1 MAKIKRTVDTDR
13 PFTEALRVREGFVLS
28 ELDTRS
34 TPAFTGKKKDGKAS
48 LQEHDDELSTLQE
61 KLYAA
66 SVGADS
72 RRRVLLVVQG
82 MDTSGKGGIM
92 RHVVGLVD
100 PQGVQIT
107 AFKAPTEEE
116 LSHPFLWRIRKRLP
130 EPGKIGV
137 FDRSHY
143 EDVLVVRVHDLV
155 PPQQWAR
162 RYATINDFEQGL
174 VDDDVT
180 VIKVML
186 HISSTEQKE
195 RLSARLKRPDKH
207 WKFNP
212 GDIDE
217 REHWP
222 AYQEAYQ
229 VALERCSPE
238 AAPWFVV
245 PADRKW
251 YARLAVQQLLLEH
264 LRALDLQ
271 WPKATFDVKEQKKRL
286 ART

>member
-1 MAKIKRTVDTDR
+1 MAKIKRTIETDR

-28 ELDTRS
+28 DVDTRG
-34 TPAFTGKKKDGKAS
+34 TPAFTGRKKDGKAS
-48 LQEHDDELSTLQE
+48 LLEHDEELSRLQE
-61 KLYAA
+61 KLFAA
-66 SVGADS
+66 SRGGDS

-107 AFKAPTEEE
+107 AFKQPTAEERG
-116 LSHPFLWRIRKRLP
+116 HPFLWRIRRRLP
-130 EPGKIGV
+130 EPGMIGV

-155 PPQQWAR
+155 PPSQWAR
-162 RYATINDFEQGL
+162 RYSTINDFEQSL
-174 VDDDVT
+174 VDDEVT
-180 VIKVML
+180 VVKVML
-186 HISSTEQKE
+186 HISSREQKE
-195 RLSARLKRPDKH
+195 RLRARLDRPDKH

-229 VALERCSPE
+229 EALERCTTDE
-238 AAPWFVV
+238 APWFVV

-264 LRALDLQ
+264 LRALELQ
-271 WPKATFDVKEQKKRL
+271 WPTADFEVKEQKKRL